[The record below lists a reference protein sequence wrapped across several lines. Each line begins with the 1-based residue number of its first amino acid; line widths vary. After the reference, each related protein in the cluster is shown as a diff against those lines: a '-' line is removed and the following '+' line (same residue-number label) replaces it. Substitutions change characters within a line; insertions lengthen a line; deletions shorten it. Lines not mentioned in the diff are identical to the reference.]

1 MHYVERVRAW
11 TRLVDGEGRRP
22 MSLTAL
28 ISWMFVFG
36 IPVWLVV
43 EEVTSCFG
51 IWRTLEARPG

>member
-1 MHYVERVRAW
+1 
-11 TRLVDGEGRRP
+11 

-51 IWRTLEARPG
+51 IWRSLEARPG